1 MSKHELWVQRIA
13 DWQASGLS
21 QRAFCQQQGL
31 AISTFYTWRRR
42 LRNLSQE
49 PIKESSAFLP
59 MVIHDQPEPCSTS
72 IAVKAKGLVF
82 ECSVVQLAQLITEL
96 NRHA

>member
-21 QRAFCQQQGL
+21 QRAFCQQEGL
-31 AISTFYTWRRR
+31 AISTFYTW
-42 LRNLSQE
+42 LRKLQSLSKELVKE
-49 PIKESSAFLP
+49 PSAFLP
-59 MVIHDQPEPCSTS
+59 MVIHDKPEPSSTT
-72 IAVKAKGLVF
+72 ITVKAEGLAF